1 MKNIFIKS
9 TLSLL
14 LASASIASYA
24 ESPIEVT
31 KTEAEII
38 AAAETPEAKGLAIAE
53 LRKARDT
60 GWGDSQSE
68 MKMILRS
75 PSGKENTRVIK
86 TKSLEVQT
94 DGDKTLMV
102 FEQPKDV
109 SGTAF
114 LTFSHIDGPDDQW
127 IYLPALKR
135 IKRIASKKK
144 SGSFMGSE
152 FSYED
157 LSSFEISKYDFKY
170 LRTEACGDAQCYVI
184 ESYPKDKYS
193 GYTRMITWTHVD
205 EMRTEKVEYYD
216 RKKSLLKV
224 MTVSKYEKFD
234 DKYWRPI
241 VSVMEN
247 KQTGKTTEIHS
258 IGLRLKTGLTED
270 DFSKNNLKRAK

>member
-1 MKNIFIKS
+1 MKNALFSRSMPFTAMIMAAG
-9 TLSLL
+9 LSFSLH
-14 LASASIASYA
+14 ANSNIAQ
-24 ESPIEVT
+24 
-31 KTEAEII
+31 
-38 AAAETPEAKGLAIAE
+38 TPEQKGLEIAQKQ
-53 LRKARDT
+53 KATDV

-86 TKSLEVQT
+86 LKGLEVQG
-94 DGDKTLMV
+94 DGDKSLMV
-102 FEQPKDV
+102 FDEPKDV

-114 LTFSHIDGPDDQW
+114 LSFSHIEGPDDQW

-157 LSSFEISKYDFKY
+157 LSSFEIAKYDFKY
-170 LRTEACGDAQCYVI
+170 LRDEACGDAQCYVV

-193 GYTRMITWTHVD
+193 GYTRLISWINQT
-205 EMRTEKVEYYD
+205 ELRTEKVEFYD

-224 MTVSKYEKFD
+224 MTIQQYEKFD
-234 DKYWRPI
+234 NKYWRPL
-241 VSVMEN
+241 VSLMEN
-247 KQTGKTTEIHS
+247 KQTGKSTEMHWTNI
-258 IGLRLKTGLTED
+258 RLKTGLTED